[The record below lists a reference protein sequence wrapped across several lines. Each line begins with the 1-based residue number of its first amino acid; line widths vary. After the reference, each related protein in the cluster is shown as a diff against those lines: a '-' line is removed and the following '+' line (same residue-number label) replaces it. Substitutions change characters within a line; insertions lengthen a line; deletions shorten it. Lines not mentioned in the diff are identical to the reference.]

1 MTWFDYAVLAVLAL
15 SALIGLW
22 RGFVREVF
30 ALGAWVV
37 ATFAALTFGGP
48 AGEWLPAAS
57 ATPFARGLAAGVAIF
72 VVVLIVGGLTGV
84 LLAKALRVAGFG
96 LADRTLG
103 GVFGLARGALI
114 CLLAVLVAGLTV
126 LPKEPFW
133 REATLSGPL
142 ETAVVALKPHLPPPL
157 AARVRYER

>member
-37 ATFAALTFGGP
+37 ATFAALTFSDP